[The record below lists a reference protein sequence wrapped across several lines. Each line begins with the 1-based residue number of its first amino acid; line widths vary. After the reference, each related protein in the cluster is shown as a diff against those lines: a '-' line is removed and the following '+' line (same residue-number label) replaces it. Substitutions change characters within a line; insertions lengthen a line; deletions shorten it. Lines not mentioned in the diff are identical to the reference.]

1 MPQPNAVKCLV
12 VDDEP
17 RLRRVLVRLLE
28 GEGFSCAEAGSGTE
42 ALEMLQQDPVPLV
55 ISDLR
60 MPQMDG
66 VTLLREIIARWPT
79 TAVIVVTAVA
89 EVESAVA
96 CLQLGALDYVAKPF
110 HLDEVRARVMQALDK
125 RRLILENR
133 MYHHQLEER
142 VQEQAHRIEELSL
155 ERLQALVHF
164 LEEKDPYT
172 RGHSVRVANY
182 ALGIGRQLQLDREVI
197 DMIALGAEL
206 HDIGKIGVSEAV
218 LHKAGR
224 LSDAEYR
231 HIMEHPVIGARI
243 LAPLLRDVPAA
254 LAIVRSHHE
263 RLDGKGLPDGLTGDD
278 IPLEV
283 RVVTV
288 ADSFDA
294 MTSVRPYRPALS
306 VQRAMQE
313 LEDMQSVQFDPRAV
327 AAFLDAFPDRAA
339 PGCDVIDLGLVP
351 TPTVQLAVEHHQAG
365 GGIVITASHNP
376 IEWNALKFIGPDGIF
391 LDGPDGARVQQLAV
405 ETTVT
410 GRERTVKGRGRGK
423 GEAQEIRSDPR
434 AVERHLDAVL
444 ELPAV
449 DVDRI
454 RRRQFKVAL
463 DAVRGAGGPVMRVL
477 LERLG
482 CSVTGIN
489 LETDGQFPRA
499 PEPVPENL
507 GELSALVRRSGADL
521 GIAVDPD
528 VDRLAMVDETGA
540 AIGEDYT
547 LAFAV
552 RAVVGE
558 GGRGKGQTGVCNL
571 STSLVVEDAA
581 RALGAEIVRTPV
593 GEVHV
598 ARAILRLAAV
608 IGGEGNGGVMYP
620 ALDAGRDAPVA
631 TALVL
636 ELLARTQQTVS
647 ELVKAGPRYTIVKAK
662 TPRGPALEPVY
673 MALRQR
679 FADAQVDTQDGLRLA
694 WRDRW
699 LHVRPSNT
707 EPIVR
712 LIAEAP
718 TSVAARQLVDE
729 GRRLCAAS

>member
-42 ALEMLQQDPVPLV
+42 ALEILQQDPVPLV

-133 MYHHQLEER
+133 MYHHQLEE
-142 VQEQAHRIEELSL
+142 RIEELSL

-243 LAPLLRDVPAA
+243 LAALLRDVPAA

-339 PGCDVIDLGLVP
+339 LPVTAPDVRPL
-351 TPTVQLAVEHHQAG
+351 
-365 GGIVITASHNP
+365 
-376 IEWNALKFIGPDGIF
+376 
-391 LDGPDGARVQQLAV
+391 R
-405 ETTVT
+405 
-410 GRERTVKGRGRGK
+410 
-423 GEAQEIRSDPR
+423 
-434 AVERHLDAVL
+434 
-444 ELPAV
+444 LPA
-449 DVDRI
+449 
-454 RRRQFKVAL
+454 
-463 DAVRGAGGPVMRVL
+463 
-477 LERLG
+477 
-482 CSVTGIN
+482 
-489 LETDGQFPRA
+489 
-499 PEPVPENL
+499 
-507 GELSALVRRSGADL
+507 RSL
-521 GIAVDPD
+521 
-528 VDRLAMVDETGA
+528 
-540 AIGEDYT
+540 
-547 LAFAV
+547 
-552 RAVVGE
+552 
-558 GGRGKGQTGVCNL
+558 
-571 STSLVVEDAA
+571 
-581 RALGAEIVRTPV
+581 
-593 GEVHV
+593 
-598 ARAILRLAAV
+598 
-608 IGGEGNGGVMYP
+608 
-620 ALDAGRDAPVA
+620 
-631 TALVL
+631 
-636 ELLARTQQTVS
+636 
-647 ELVKAGPRYTIVKAK
+647 
-662 TPRGPALEPVY
+662 
-673 MALRQR
+673 
-679 FADAQVDTQDGLRLA
+679 
-694 WRDRW
+694 
-699 LHVRPSNT
+699 
-707 EPIVR
+707 
-712 LIAEAP
+712 EAP
-718 TSVAARQLVDE
+718 HR
-729 GRRLCAAS
+729 